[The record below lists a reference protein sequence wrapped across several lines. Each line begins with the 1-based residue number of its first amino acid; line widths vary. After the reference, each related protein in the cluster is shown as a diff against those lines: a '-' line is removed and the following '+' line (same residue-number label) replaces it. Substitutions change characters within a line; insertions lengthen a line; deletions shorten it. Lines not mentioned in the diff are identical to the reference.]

1 MSEIKTHYRTCNICE
16 AMCGLEIKYQGK
28 EILSIKGDKDDP
40 LSRGHICPKA
50 VALQD
55 FYDDPDRLKRPL
67 KKTKEGWKEIS
78 WEEALDEAA
87 TKLKAVQGKYGKDAV
102 GVFLGNPN
110 AHKVGN
116 FLFLSLFVKALGSR
130 NRFSATSVDQLPHH
144 FASHYMLG
152 HGGLLPVP
160 DIDRTD
166 YMLIIGAN
174 PLVSNG
180 SLMTC
185 PDFGR
190 RMKAIMKRGGKVI
203 VIDPRKTETAKK
215 ASEHFFIQPETD
227 ALLLMAMIHTIFEE
241 GLENLRRLE
250 THSKG
255 LDRIR
260 SAAKDYSP
268 ELAANQTGIPAAQ
281 IRKLALNMAK
291 SERAVC
297 YSRMGA
303 STQSFGGLNLWLTYV
318 LNIITGNFDREGGAM
333 FTEPAFDLVKLSS
346 RKHKPDNYGKFKSR
360 VWGFPLHNGEFPA
373 ATIADEIL
381 TPGEGQI
388 KAMITIAGNPILST
402 PNGGRMEKAFESL
415 EYFVAVDIYISA
427 TSRYADLILPGCAS
441 LEVGQYDV
449 AFHNLA
455 IRNTVKY
462 APPLFE
468 KGADQRYDWEILRAL
483 AARLTNQAEAPITPE
498 MMLDAGFQRGAYK
511 DKNLSVQT
519 LSQLPHGMDLGPLR
533 PCLLERIETKDDK
546 IDLAPAPFI
555 QDLPRLKASLEQQED
570 SSDFPFRLI
579 GRRLLRQHNTWTQN
593 SYRLIKGKNE
603 CTLMIHPEDAARL
616 QIQNGEEVVVRSKT
630 GVIHI
635 EVEISDDIAP
645 GVVSIPQG
653 WGHGRKGVKLSI
665 AQTRPGVS
673 INDLTDHRRIDT
685 LTGNAAVNG
694 VRVSVG
700 G

>member
-16 AMCGLEIKYQGK
+16 AMCGLEIKYRGK
-28 EILSIKGDKDDP
+28 EILSIKGDKEDP

-55 FYDDPDRLKRPL
+55 FYHDPDRLKRPL

-87 TKLKAVQGKYGKDAV
+87 AKLKTVQGKYGKDAV

-166 YMLIIGAN
+166 YILIIGAN

-180 SLMTC
+180 SMMTC

-190 RMKAIMKRGGKVI
+190 RIKAIMKRGGKV
-203 VIDPRKTETAKK
+203 VVVDPRKTETAKK

-241 GLENLRRLE
+241 ELENLRRLE
-250 THSKG
+250 THIKG
-255 LDRIR
+255 LDEIR
-260 SAAKDYSP
+260 LAAKDYPP
-268 ELAANQTGIPAAQ
+268 ELAAKQTGIPAAQ
-281 IRKLALNMAK
+281 IRKLALDMAK

-360 VWGFPLHNGEFPA
+360 VWDFPLHNGEFPA

-402 PNGGRMEKAFESL
+402 PNGDRMEKAFESL

-427 TSRYADLILPGCAS
+427 TSRYADLILPGCAG

-462 APPLFE
+462 APPLFK

-483 AARLTNQAEAPITPE
+483 AARLANQDEAPITPE
-498 MMLDAGFQRGAYK
+498 MMLDAGFQRGSHK

-555 QDLPRLKASLEQQED
+555 QDLPRLKASLEQQKA

-603 CTLMIHPEDAARL
+603 CTLLIHPEDAARL
-616 QIQNGEEVVVRSKT
+616 QIQNGEEAVVRSAT
-630 GVIHI
+630 GAIRI
-635 EVEISDDIAP
+635 EVEVSDEIAP

-653 WGHGRKGVKLSI
+653 WGHGRKGVKLAT

-673 INDLTDHRRIDT
+673 INDLTDHRRIDP

-700 G
+700 V